1 MSSWAERGWR
11 RSPLLVARSAEV
23 AGAQG
28 IEVERESITATAVL
42 DRVLANIVDKC
53 QSRTAAVSF

>member
-1 MSSWAERGWR
+1 
-11 RSPLLVARSAEV
+11 LVARSAEV

-28 IEVERESITATAVL
+28 IEVERESVTTTAVL